1 MKCPSSSPLAFI
13 VMLGALLVSALHS
26 QAQITNKV
34 IVDSSKS
41 WSGFQ
46 NIFGTNGNYISGSGV
61 ATADLR
67 AAFTPGTA
75 NATALLL
82 QMNTNSYKL
91 DGTNNLADGTPNIL
105 LEENFYV
112 DVGTAFAGS
121 TVQFSGTVITN
132 GFPGFPGA

>member
-1 MKCPSSSPLAFI
+1 
-13 VMLGALLVSALHS
+13 
-26 QAQITNKV
+26 
-34 IVDSSKS
+34 
-41 WSGFQ
+41 
-46 NIFGTNGNYISGSGV
+46 
-61 ATADLR
+61 
-67 AAFTPGTA
+67 
-75 NATALLL
+75 
-82 QMNTNSYKL
+82 MNTNSYKL